1 MLSTLI
7 EQPLTAA
14 DQQRKAIARDLIA
27 DFRRLDQT
35 AKTLD
40 KQLRDAVTVS
50 GSTLTDIH
58 GLATVTA
65 AKILALTGDVRRFP
79 SLHHYAS
86 YTGTAPIDAS
96 SGDQIRHRL
105 SRRGN
110 RQLNAAIHVIA
121 VTQARDPGPG
131 RRYYLRKI
139 AEGKT
144 PAEAR
149 RALKRR
155 LSNVIYH
162 HLTDELTHATN
173 TPT

>member
-40 KQLRDAVTVS
+40 KQLRDAVAVS

-65 AKILALTGDVRRFP
+65 AKILALTGDIRRFP
-79 SLHHYAS
+79 SQHHYAA
-86 YTGTAPIDAS
+86 YAGTAPSTPPAAS
-96 SGDQIRHRL
+96 R
-105 SRRGN
+105 
-110 RQLNAAIHVIA
+110 
-121 VTQARDPGPG
+121 
-131 RRYYLRKI
+131 
-139 AEGKT
+139 
-144 PAEAR
+144 PA
-149 RALKRR
+149 
-155 LSNVIYH
+155 
-162 HLTDELTHATN
+162 
-173 TPT
+173 